1 MAALDLF
8 IRPAADDIHPISR
21 AALLALDAAERT
33 QRLDEQQAAIRSRL
47 AAAPETRDWHNQVG
61 MIVADLRRHGHEL
74 RREGDDAQSHAW
86 RGEAGQLTVTF
97 CRDGN
102 TMLDWQA

>member
-33 QRLDEQQAAIRSRL
+33 QRLGDQQAAIRSRL
-47 AAAPETRDWHNQVG
+47 AAAPELRDWHNQVG
-61 MIVADLRRHGHEL
+61 MIVADLRRAGHPL
-74 RREGDDAQSHAW
+74 RRD
-86 RGEAGQLTVTF
+86 GETHSWLGESGHLAVTF
-97 CRDGN
+97 CRAGN
-102 TMLDWQA
+102 TVLAWQS

>member
-47 AAAPETRDWHNQVG
+47 AAAPGTRDWHNQVG
-61 MIVADLRRHGHEL
+61 MIVAEL
-74 RREGDDAQSHAW
+74 RRAGHALS
-86 RGEAGQLTVTF
+86 RDGETHSWVGESGQLGVSF
-97 CRDGN
+97 CRAGN
-102 TMLDWQA
+102 TVLAWQA

>member
-33 QRLDEQQAAIRSRL
+33 ERLNDQQAAIRSRL
-47 AAAPETRDWHNQVG
+47 ASTSGNEDWRNQVG
-61 MIVADLRRHGHEL
+61 MIVAEL
-74 RREGDDAQSHAW
+74 RRAGHPLRRDGDTDSWLGDAGLAVS
-86 RGEAGQLTVTF
+86 F
-97 CRDGN
+97 CRSGN
-102 TMLDWQA
+102 TLLGWQAR